1 MGAPTAR
8 EMSMASLREGLYWA
22 FSRRMMVSR
31 RTPTLA
37 ASCSWVNS
45 FSWRYF
51 FSLHSNSGM
60 AHSPSPSAGSSW
72 S

>member
-37 ASCSWVNS
+37 ASCSWVSS